1 MKFFG
6 GGVEERG
13 CLLKGQELMVLI
25 NDCGCE
31 LRSLVDLCPFRHKKK
46 LAAVQEKL
54 KKVEVTK
61 KVREESRLMGSE
73 LPPSFS
79 LLSTS
84 SHPSLPLPISLPL
97 FFPSLSPSSH
107 LSLPLFSC
115 SFMFPPS
122 FILHC
127 FLLPFSLSPASS
139 LLSPKGNSE
148 SQQLQAEMEELRRQE
163 EEYKR
168 KEEELAKK
176 ERVRNH

>member
-1 MKFFG
+1 MCIIIQKIFFFLGGGGGG
-6 GGVEERG
+6 GGVGCRG
-13 CLLKGQELMVLI
+13 EGVFAQRQELMVLI

-61 KVREESRLMGSE
+61 KVREESRLMGSVA
-73 LPPSFS
+73 SF
-79 LLSTS
+79 LLS
-84 SHPSLPLPISLPL
+84 PFL

-107 LSLPLFSC
+107 LSPPLFSC
-115 SFMFPPS
+115 SLMFPPS
-122 FILHC
+122 FLLHC

-139 LLSPKGNSE
+139 LLSPKGDSE

-176 ERVRNH
+176 ERVRSH